1 MQILS
6 LYVCK
11 VSILNII
18 SLTSLC
24 PFYITGNATCK
35 NKEPCIKTYDEVF
48 VFCEG
53 EGEGGGERGE
63 GGGGATTQEILS
75 ATMAHFKSSKTARKT

>member
-48 VFCEG
+48 VFYEG
-53 EGEGGGERGE
+53 EGEGGGER
-63 GGGGATTQEILS
+63 GGATTQEILS